1 MRWITTEE
9 REKRKQYAVG
19 CGVLLG
25 ALVSVSSIIVGYA
38 LTSSSVHRAT
48 YTREPTSG
56 KVNDIG
62 VGVYI
67 PVAVVLFFGGILIC
81 IGSLLYGY
89 FQDKNK
95 NQGARIVRPSSRII
109 ARFAI
114 DKNGIQITDE
124 SSFEFQDKLRY
135 YVRVLSPT
143 EGSLEYECAEPVFY
157 QCGEGMI
164 GDIELMGRWIG
175 AFRPYTGM
183 EQTHVGERF

>member
-1 MRWITTEE
+1 MRWVTTEE

-19 CGVLLG
+19 CGVLFG
-25 ALVSVSSIIVGYA
+25 ALVSISSLIVGYA
-38 LTSSSVHRAT
+38 LTSASVHRAT
-48 YTREPTSG
+48 YTREPITD

-67 PVAVVLFFGGILIC
+67 PVAVVMFFGGILI
-81 IGSLLYGY
+81 ITGTLLYGY
-89 FQDKNK
+89 FQEKNK
-95 NQGARIVRPSSRII
+95 NQGARLVHASSRVI

-114 DKNGIQITDE
+114 DKNGLLITDE

-143 EGSLEYECAEPVFY
+143 EGSLEYECAEPVFF

-164 GDIELMGRWIG
+164 GDIEITGRWIG